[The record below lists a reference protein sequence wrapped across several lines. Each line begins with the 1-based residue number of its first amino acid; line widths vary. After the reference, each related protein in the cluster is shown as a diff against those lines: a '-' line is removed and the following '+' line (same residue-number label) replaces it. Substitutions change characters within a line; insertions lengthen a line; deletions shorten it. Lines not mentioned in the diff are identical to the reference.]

1 MTALERLERRV
12 SSRARRKKGST
23 TGRGRTLVADED
35 SADRDAMLVGDLL
48 DLLVLEQRR
57 VGRAERRV
65 GLRDDGLR
73 LEVGDEVVLR
83 EVRVELD
90 LQGGSEGGE
99 RVIWEGRE
107 ASTSSSQDAPG

>member
-1 MTALERLERRV
+1 
-12 SSRARRKKGST
+12 
-23 TGRGRTLVADED
+23 
-35 SADRDAMLVGDLL
+35 MLVGDLL